1 MGVAGKRLLIMKSP
15 VMTSKKRSLLFVIL
29 AFVSFCACFIF
40 APLGSFMVW
49 IFGGAFVYLLFMS
62 IYSLI
67 PEKTQHY
74 VSHRFDPRYTATR
87 QSGGRRMDPQQA
99 ETKEYIKKH
108 MTILVTIFVAGISIV
123 LAILMMFL

>member
-1 MGVAGKRLLIMKSP
+1 MKTP
-15 VMTSKKRSLLFVIL
+15 VMTSKKRSLAFATL

-49 IFGGAFVYLLFMS
+49 IFGGAFVYLSFMS

-87 QSGGRRMDPQQA
+87 QYGRQRVNPQQA
-99 ETKEYIKKH
+99 ETRQYIKRH
-108 MTILVTIFVAGISIV
+108 MTILVTAFVAGISIV